1 MFVLD
6 VIQALEQQGVRYA
19 LVGGYAVALHGA
31 VRGTVDI
38 DLVIGLQRPQMLA
51 AEAALQGLGLVSRLP
66 VTAAEVFAFR
76 EEYIR
81 NRNLVAWS
89 FHNPGNP
96 LEVVDI
102 LITED
107 VGTLS
112 TEAKPV
118 QGVQVQVLAI
128 PDLIALKRKAARPQD
143 LEDIRALEILGG
155 KS

>member
-6 VIQALEQQGVRYA
+6 VIKALEQRRVAYA

-66 VTAAEVFAFR
+66 VTAEEVFAFR

-89 FHNPGNP
+89 FYNPNNP
-96 LEVVDI
+96 LEAVDI

-107 VGTLS
+107 VAGLR

-128 PDLIALKRKAARPQD
+128 PDLIALKQKAARPQD
-143 LEDIRALEILGG
+143 LEDIRALEKLQG
-155 KS
+155 KG